1 MVKQYIPKMGDI
13 VMINFNPTKGHEQQG
28 YRPAIVISNDVFNTY
43 TKMAMVCPIS
53 SNIKDFPTHYKLE
66 DSKKI
71 EGSVFTEH
79 IRSIDFTEKKIKF
92 VEKASNNDILS
103 VISLLEACI
112 EN

>member
-28 YRPAIVISNDVFNTY
+28 YIPAIVISNDVFNTY

-66 DSKKI
+66 NSKKI
-71 EGSVFTEH
+71 EGSVFTGH
-79 IRSIDFTEKKIKF
+79 IRSIDFTERKIKF

-112 EN
+112 ED

>member
-13 VMINFNPTKGHEQQG
+13 VMINFNPTKGHEQQE

-79 IRSIDFTEKKIKF
+79 IRSIDFTERKIKF